1 LAKIISRSLMIDSH
15 KDCFGI
21 LDKAFPMGK
30 EGLRE
35 IVPACF
41 ECPQRKACLQ
51 AALQTKEGF
60 ELRSQALDRS
70 SMGGLAGRIKRWS
83 EKKELSRLKKARGG
97 DKKWPWN

>member
-1 LAKIISRSLMIDSH
+1 MTHLR

-21 LDKAFPMGK
+21 LDKVFPMGR

-41 ECPQRKACLQ
+41 DCPDRKACLQ
-51 AALQTKEGF
+51 AALQTEEGF

-70 SMGGLAGRIKRWS
+70 SAGGLVGKVRRWS
-83 EKKELSRLKKARGG
+83 EKKELSRLKKEREG
-97 DKKWPWN
+97 DNKWPWN